1 MSEWVSGVRMNIYQW
16 IGFIW
21 FFGMGFGVGYLR
33 GFDVGQVKGYM
44 RGRAVNRHIS
54 QLVK

>member
-1 MSEWVSGVRMNIYQW
+1 MNIYQW

-21 FFGMGFGVGYLR
+21 FFAMGFGVGYLR
-33 GFDVGQVKGYM
+33 GFDVGQVKGYL

-54 QLVK
+54 QLVKR

>member
-1 MSEWVSGVRMNIYQW
+1 MNIYQW
-16 IGFIW
+16 VGFIW
-21 FFGMGFGVGYLR
+21 FFFMGFGVGYLR

-54 QLVK
+54 QLVKR